1 MLKMGCGIS
10 VETELSHK
18 PSVETILTN
27 DNDNLD
33 YVFNILYEGNY
44 VTNDIEM
51 RALSCVNKYLRT
63 IYSNKQKDLS
73 LKWFFSLTLDSSS
86 IFLKSVLFGQKDV
99 LDWMENRGYNFI
111 WNDWNVEVCIKY
123 NHVDLLDWIYKKN
136 YMKKIWDE
144 YRYVRVAAKY
154 GNVDILDW
162 AYKNKLLKFSHWD
175 EWVVRTAVING
186 RLNVLE
192 WAHNNKLSNNVSWN
206 EWILR
211 ELLNSGH
218 LHILEWAYDNQ
229 SLDTLVWNQWMT
241 RIVVAK
247 GYIGILRWADS
258 KGYIFNTWNEWITRI
273 AIKLNRLSILMFAH
287 EKGYNLEWNEWI
299 TKIVESTQN
308 NNNII
313 QWAKLNGY
321 MNQNSDDVRLM

>member
-1 MLKMGCGIS
+1 MLQMGCCIS

-18 PSVETILTN
+18 PKYVGTKLTK

-33 YVFNILYEGNY
+33 YVFNILYEGKY

-162 AYKNKLLKFSHWD
+162 AYKNKLLKFSHWNK
-175 EWVVRTAVING
+175 WVVRTAVING

-206 EWILR
+206 E
-211 ELLNSGH
+211 
-218 LHILEWAYDNQ
+218 
-229 SLDTLVWNQWMT
+229 WMT

-273 AIKLNRLSILMFAH
+273 AIKLNRLSILVFAH

-299 TKIVESTQN
+299 TKIVESIHN

-313 QWAKLNGY
+313 KWAKLNGY